1 MDLSQLSDSDL
12 KALQAG
18 NLTNLSNEGLKM
30 LSSATPAPAAP
41 TPAPAAQTE
50 SDRARTSA
58 YTRPKVPTGGAIS
71 GTPLTGQDR
80 VEQKRR
86 EEEFAQLFARDPSKA
101 GFSGVPAYLQA
112 GAESAALAAPIGAT
126 LGGVVGGGLP
136 GAVAGGAAAVPMGF
150 FGGVASQAAKD
161 LGFGPGTQ
169 MLAGM
174 APMPGGQAVTQAV
187 SKAVTPAIER
197 VGAALFSAMPYK
209 FRAGI
214 RSLTGDGKD
223 VLTPTARDV
232 LTGGATPSRTAE
244 TAVGEAAKRG
254 VGTAVAG
261 ARTEAEAQK
270 AAIEAKYQAGLE
282 EQRARVAAMRGELS
296 KAKAAEQQATNKA
309 AAEVSNLNPVNP
321 SELGSEAQ
329 NILTKRLETLK
340 TERSNEY
347 ETLFKDYIDFARS
360 EQAAGRPWQLSKQG
374 KATIGKLE
382 GLLTPTEE
390 MGKGVRALTADE
402 EKAVRSVLDDLQ
414 GVRKVQVTEPYPE
427 TQIIKQPLDIKGI
440 DNVVRKLGEAAKG
453 RPAEGYDAIGK
464 QLALDMKQMI
474 TEGLY
479 DWAPAGSAAKQ
490 SYREGSKKLE
500 SFVES
505 QISSITDTS
514 NKIRGKLTT
523 DPQGVGKT
531 LFKSTQSVEDLK
543 NALGGDTATVQRL
556 AQQHVNNELF
566 NLGGNPTKV
575 EQWLNNSKNKEWM
588 KAAGIETHGQ
598 EFLKNLKD
606 LTAKA
611 EGAAK
616 GVATGEAKLTSQ
628 KLRERDVKLGEV
640 KTKALENVRAEASAY
655 EKRISNVI
663 NAGKFEGET
672 LEKVLASGS
681 KKNIQT
687 IGTLMDDAG
696 RKAMPDAIRQYMSRS
711 APSNLGNNWDKLKPM
726 LEYGKL
732 MDAGQIAKLDADV
745 AKAVQLMGK
754 TPTRKQINQL
764 GVLISGRVAGAL
776 GGMAVSE

>member
-1 MDLSQLSDSDL
+1 MAKQQELEQ
-12 KALQAG
+12 QFG
-18 NLTNLSNEGLKM
+18 
-30 LSSATPAPAAP
+30 
-41 TPAPAAQTE
+41 
-50 SDRARTSA
+50 R
-58 YTRPKVPTGGAIS
+58 TRPA
-71 GTPLTGQDR
+71 
-80 VEQKRR
+80 E
-86 EEEFAQLFARDPSKA
+86 
-101 GFSGVPAYLQA
+101 FSGVPAYLAA
-112 GAESAALAAPIGAT
+112 GTESAAMAAPVGAG
-126 LGGVVGGGLP
+126 LGAMFGGGVP
-136 GAVAGGAAAVPMGF
+136 GAVAGGAAAIPLGF
-150 FGGVASQAAKD
+150 FGGLASQAAKD
-161 LGFGPGTQ
+161 IGFGPGTQ

-174 APMPGGQAVTQAV
+174 APMPGGQAVTQNI
-187 SKAVTPAIER
+187 SRAVTPATER
-197 VGAALFSAMPYK
+197 VGAALFSALPYRI
-209 FRAGI
+209 RAGLQALSAKPTE
-214 RSLTGDGKD
+214 SLTDAARQAILAG
-223 VLTPTARDV
+223 TPQGRA
-232 LTGGATPSRTAE
+232 AE
-244 TAVGEAAKRG
+244 TVVGEAAKRG
-254 VGTAVAG
+254 AGTAVAG

-282 EQRARVAAMRGELS
+282 QQRARVAAMRGELS
-296 KAKAAEQQATNKA
+296 KAKAAEQQATNQA
-309 AAEVSNLNPVNP
+309 AAEVSNLTPVSP
-321 SELGSEAQ
+321 SELGGEAQ
-329 NILTKRLETLK
+329 TILNQRLDALK
-340 TERSNEY
+340 TERSTEY

-360 EQAAGRPWQLSKQG
+360 EQAAGRPWQLSEQG
-374 KATIGKLE
+374 KSTIGKLE

-402 EKAVRSVLDDLQ
+402 EKAVRAVLDDLQ

-479 DWAPAGSAAKQ
+479 NWAPAGSAAKQ

-543 NALGGDTATVQRL
+543 NALGGDMATVQRL
-556 AQQHVNNELF
+556 AKQHVNNELY
-566 NLGGNPTKV
+566 NLGGNPAKV
-575 EQWLNNSKNKEWM
+575 EQWLSNPKNKEWM

-598 EFLKNLKD
+598 EFLTNLKD
-606 LTAKA
+606 FTAKA

-616 GVATGEAKLTSQ
+616 GVATGEAKLTPE
-628 KLRERDVKLGEV
+628 KLRARDVAIGEA
-640 KTKALENVRAEASAY
+640 KTKALENVRSQASAY
-655 EKRISNVI
+655 EKRISTVI

-672 LEKVLASGS
+672 LEKVLSSGS

-687 IGTLMDDAG
+687 IGALMDDAG
-696 RKAMPDAIRQYMSRS
+696 RQAMPDAIRQYMSRS
-711 APSNLGNNWDKLKPM
+711 SPANLGNNWDKLKPM

-732 MDAGQIAKLDADV
+732 MDASQIAKLDADV

>member
-1 MDLSQLSDSDL
+1 MSPEEWLASQNKDAAAAGMSPEEWMASQ
-12 KALQAG
+12 KA
-18 NLTNLSNEGLKM
+18 
-30 LSSATPAPAAP
+30 APAAP
-41 TPAPAAQTE
+41 AAPPQDLTKAAFVPPRGIRPRGAADVAKQQE
-50 SDRARTSA
+50 LEQQFGR
-58 YTRPKVPTGGAIS
+58 TRPA
-71 GTPLTGQDR
+71 
-80 VEQKRR
+80 E
-86 EEEFAQLFARDPSKA
+86 
-101 GFSGVPAYLQA
+101 FSGVPAYLAA
-112 GAESAALAAPIGAT
+112 GTESAAMAAPVGAG
-126 LGGVVGGGLP
+126 LGAMFGGGVP
-136 GAVAGGAAAVPMGF
+136 GAVAGGAAAIPLGF
-150 FGGVASQAAKD
+150 FGGLASQAAKD
-161 LGFGPGTQ
+161 IGFGPGTQ

-174 APMPGGQAVTQAV
+174 APMPGGQAVTQNI
-187 SKAVTPAIER
+187 SRAVTPATER
-197 VGAALFSAMPYK
+197 VGAALFSALPYRI
-209 FRAGI
+209 RAGLQALSAKPTE
-214 RSLTGDGKD
+214 SLTDAARQAILAG
-223 VLTPTARDV
+223 TPQGRA
-232 LTGGATPSRTAE
+232 AE
-244 TAVGEAAKRG
+244 TVVGEAAKRG
-254 VGTAVAG
+254 AGTAVAG

-282 EQRARVAAMRGELS
+282 QQRARVAAMRGELS
-296 KAKAAEQQATNKA
+296 KAKAAEQQATNQA
-309 AAEVSNLNPVNP
+309 AAEVSNLTPVSP
-321 SELGSEAQ
+321 SELGGEAQ
-329 NILTKRLETLK
+329 TILNQRLDALK
-340 TERSNEY
+340 TERSTEY

-360 EQAAGRPWQLSKQG
+360 EQAAGRPWQLSEQG
-374 KATIGKLE
+374 KSTIGKLE

-402 EKAVRSVLDDLQ
+402 EKAVRAVLDDLQ

-479 DWAPAGSAAKQ
+479 NWAPAGSAAKQ

-543 NALGGDTATVQRL
+543 NALGGDMATVQRL
-556 AQQHVNNELF
+556 AKQHVNNELY
-566 NLGGNPTKV
+566 NLGGNPAKV
-575 EQWLNNSKNKEWM
+575 EQWLSNPKNKEWM

-598 EFLKNLKD
+598 EFLTNLKD
-606 LTAKA
+606 FTAKA

-616 GVATGEAKLTSQ
+616 GVATGEAKLTPE
-628 KLRERDVKLGEV
+628 KLRARDVAIGEA
-640 KTKALENVRAEASAY
+640 KTKALENVRSQASAY
-655 EKRISNVI
+655 EKRISTVI

-672 LEKVLASGS
+672 LEKVLSSGS

-687 IGTLMDDAG
+687 IGALMDDAG
-696 RKAMPDAIRQYMSRS
+696 RQAMPDAIRQYMSRS
-711 APSNLGNNWDKLKPM
+711 SPANLGNNWDKLKPM

-732 MDAGQIAKLDADV
+732 MDASQIAKLDADV